1 MCIYIYIHMC
11 IRNKLRIEPEN
22 IMIYLCVDGLKGW
35 SSSSSSIPTIRVQKI
50 CNERGAACIKVFKV
64 GLISIA
70 NILFHI
76 FIHIY
81 TWWLRLAVYTNIW
94 NSVKLFWVF
103 FWIFKV
109 CPDTIEK
116 LWMLHVCL
124 NLLEGKSPNFGWLSI
139 GLSSCGCR
147 DGTLRTL
154 SGLHAL

>member
-1 MCIYIYIHMC
+1 MEAGFKDFTARCELKGLDKAQQAIGASFTGDLYMNTHAHMIIHIYAYLNIITYVTISIYIYNHILCAYIYIHMC

-35 SSSSSSIPTIRVQKI
+35 SSSSIPTIRVQKI

-81 TWWLRLAVYTNIW
+81 TW
-94 NSVKLFWVF
+94 
-103 FWIFKV
+103 
-109 CPDTIEK
+109 
-116 LWMLHVCL
+116 
-124 NLLEGKSPNFGWLSI
+124 
-139 GLSSCGCR
+139 
-147 DGTLRTL
+147 
-154 SGLHAL
+154 

>member
-1 MCIYIYIHMC
+1 MEAGFKDFTARCELKGLDKAQQAIGASFTGDLYMNTHAHMIIHIYAYLNIITYVTISIYIIIYYVHIYIHMC

-35 SSSSSSIPTIRVQKI
+35 SSSSSIPTIRVQKI

-81 TWWLRLAVYTNIW
+81 TW
-94 NSVKLFWVF
+94 
-103 FWIFKV
+103 
-109 CPDTIEK
+109 
-116 LWMLHVCL
+116 
-124 NLLEGKSPNFGWLSI
+124 
-139 GLSSCGCR
+139 
-147 DGTLRTL
+147 
-154 SGLHAL
+154 